1 MSSDFEDFISACR
14 EAYGVYQQFAS
25 RTDEAL
31 YRALGQVHKLRSQ
44 MQADPALQA
53 RFTKLLEQN
62 VADKPT
68 NESLFLVKYAF
79 FPHTL
84 QPGPGHKSDI
94 TKASRYAKLINQ
106 ALDQKVEPADF
117 VAFARNQGIQ
127 RTAAGSR
134 RGHFPRAAPH
144 RRRPAARS
152 SSVGAAKLLLG
163 PLLRPLQT
171 SFSKAELAVRLAAC
185 LRAAQ
190 VQPQKISL
198 TVYVN
203 EERAVLTG
211 VTGQAYLGESL
222 AGTIPVASAE
232 PNSPP
237 AATGQNPPKRQPPP
251 FVERRPRLRP
261 SSSRPTSSSVR
272 GRQRVGNG
280 VVWPAWRAF

>member
-1 MSSDFEDFISACR
+1 MPTDFENFISACR

-25 RTDEAL
+25 RTDESL
-31 YRALGQVHKLRSQ
+31 YQALGQVHR
-44 MQADPALQA
+44 A
-53 RFTKLLEQN
+53 RFRMGTDAKLAADFRKLLQCH

-84 QPGPGHKSDI
+84 QPGPDHKSEI

-106 ALDQKVEPADF
+106 ALDQNVEPADF
-117 VAFARNQGIQ
+117 VAFARDRGIQ
-127 RTAAGSR
+127 RTAAGAR
-134 RGHFPRAAPH
+134 RGHIPRAPLH

-152 SSVGAAKLLLG
+152 SSGGAAKLLLA
-163 PLLRPLQT
+163 PLLRPLRT
-171 SFSKAELAVRLAAC
+171 SFSSAELAVRLAAC

-211 VTGQAYLGESL
+211 VTGQAYLGEFS
-222 AGTIPVASAE
+222 AGAIPVASAE
-232 PNSPP
+232 PSLPP
-237 AATGQNPPKRQPPP
+237 TATGQSPPKRQPPP
-251 FVERRPRLRP
+251 VVDRQRLSRPP
-261 SSSRPTSSSVR
+261 SSPSVR

-280 VVWPAWRAF
+280 VVWPAWRTS

>member
-1 MSSDFEDFISACR
+1 MQTNFEGVISACR

-31 YRALGQVHKLRSQ
+31 YRALGQVHRLRFQ
-44 MQADPALQA
+44 MRIDPALQA
-53 RFTKLLEQN
+53 RFRDLLERSSGSKSAN
-62 VADKPT
+62 DT
-68 NESLFLVKYAF
+68 LFVVKYAF

-94 TKASRYAKLINQ
+94 TKASRYAKLINL
-106 ALDQKVEPADF
+106 ALDQNVEPGDF
-117 VAFARNQGIQ
+117 VPFARNQGIQ
-127 RTAAGSR
+127 RTAAGAR
-134 RGHFPRAAPH
+134 RGHIPRVPHH

-152 SSVGAAKLLLG
+152 AAVGAAKLLLA

-171 SFSKAELAVRLAAC
+171 SLSSAALAVQLAAC

-203 EERAVLTG
+203 AERAVLLG
-211 VTGQAYLGESL
+211 VTGQAYLAEFP

-232 PNSPP
+232 PSSPP
-237 AATGQNPPKRQPPP
+237 AATGQSPPKRQPPP
-251 FVERRPRLRP
+251 VVEQRLRLRP
-261 SSSRPTSSSVR
+261 SSSPPRSSLVR
-272 GRQRVGNG
+272 GRQRVGDG
-280 VVWPAWRAF
+280 VVWRPF